1 MVLVAGVGAWG
12 QAAPRFE
19 DFLVA
24 DTAFMG
30 KVHPPVYVTAEQ
42 ERLRGEL
49 QIAAVRRPT
58 FAGQYIVVLME
69 CEAACKKAAI
79 VDARDGTIY
88 PSPFGTADSPYA
100 LPPPN
105 WDAQW
110 PRFMSLSKL
119 FVVPNVCPGGPA
131 SCGSYGFVWEENRFR
146 LVHKVAASATPVIP
160 ARSPLVGRWK
170 GEWSYTN
177 GVEVISKPF
186 VLTFT
191 EKGGRVRGS
200 YSEAGGKGSSIDRLT
215 ATKVDLS
222 TYRMEIQ
229 GACWNVG
236 VAGDSLDGMWN
247 GGPCTSLGLG
257 VGARL
262 IALHAVRE

>member
-24 DTAFMG
+24 DTTFMG

-100 LPPPN
+100 LPTPN

-110 PRFMSLSKL
+110 PRFTSISKL
-119 FVVPNVCPGGPA
+119 FVVPNVCPEGPA
-131 SCGSYGFVWEENRFR
+131 SCGSFGFVWEENRFR
-146 LVHKVAASATPVIP
+146 LVHKLPVSAQPVIP
-160 ARSPLVGRWK
+160 ARSPLLGRWK

-200 YSEAGGKGSSIDRLT
+200 YSEAGGKRRSIDRLT

-222 TYRMEIQ
+222 TYRMEMQ
-229 GACWNVG
+229 GACWNVE

-247 GGPCTSLGLG
+247 GGPCAGSGLG

>member
-1 MVLVAGVGAWG
+1 MVLVAGRGAWG

-19 DFLVA
+19 DYAVPPMTF
-24 DTAFMG
+24 FG
-30 KVHPPVYVTAEQ
+30 KVHAPVIVTAEQ

-49 QIAAVRRPT
+49 QIAAIRRPT

-105 WDAQW
+105 WDGQW
-110 PRFMSLSKL
+110 PRFTSVSKL
-119 FVVPNVCPGGPA
+119 FVVPNVCPEGPA
-131 SCGSYGFVWEENRFR
+131 SCGTFGFVWEENRFR
-146 LVHKVAASATPVIP
+146 LVHKVAVSATPMIP

-177 GVEVISKPF
+177 GVEVISKQF
-186 VLTFT
+186 VLSFV

-200 YSEAGGKGSSIDRLT
+200 YSEAGGKRSSIDRLT

-247 GGPCTSLGLG
+247 GGPCAGSGLG

-262 IALHAVRE
+262 IELHAVRE